1 MDGQGANL
9 GQASWQDTGL
19 PVRPRDRLQIKYIAD
34 LLGEYVRSLQL
45 SMNDCT
51 PFESNGGGL
60 TVQIIIER

>member
-1 MDGQGANL
+1 MDSQGANL
-9 GQASWQDTGL
+9 GQAPWPDTGL
-19 PVRPRDRLQIKYIAD
+19 PVRPGDRLQIKYIAD
-34 LLGEYVRSLQL
+34 LFSEYVGSLQL